1 MSEKSK
7 KFIDIIQW
15 VLIAVLIGFCVYSQW
30 TIKNS
35 GFQEVVVEQDKNGKY
50 TQIYD
55 SQKMEVLKKE
65 NKELYDS
72 IKKLKNVESAVVIKY
87 KYKYSTD
94 TVRVTDKQ
102 YVAVPVEKNITDT
115 IYRYAE
121 EHHTDSIYH
130 YTENNDT
137 VSYNLDICASQLQWH
152 RLDFQINDRL
162 TLINQNDGNDHNIL
176 TVDHGDNM
184 EIEGVT
190 AWHKKKGNSF
200 KDRFFFGPS
209 VNVGYG
215 IFNKKVDVFIGVSV
229 GFDLIK

>member
-15 VLIAVLIGFCVYSQW
+15 VLIAVLIGFCAYSQW

-72 IKKLKNVESAVVIKY
+72 IKKLKNAESAVVIKY

-102 YVAVPVEKNITDT
+102 YVTVPVEKNITDT

-152 RLDFQINDRL
+152 KLDFQINDKL
-162 TLINQNDGNDHNIL
+162 TLINQNDGNNHNIL

-184 EIEGVT
+184 EIEDVT

-209 VNVGYG
+209 INVGYG